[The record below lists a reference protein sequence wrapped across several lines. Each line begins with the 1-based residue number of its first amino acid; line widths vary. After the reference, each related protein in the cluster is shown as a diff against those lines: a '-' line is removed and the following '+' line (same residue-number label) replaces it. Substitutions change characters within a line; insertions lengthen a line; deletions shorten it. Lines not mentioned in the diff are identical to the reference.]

1 MNSRISDLLGII
13 REEIDLYRDLI
24 EHARRKTAMLVHG
37 RAEELLESNKIEETY
52 NIKLRILESEMGRL
66 CSDLSRG
73 LNIPRTEF
81 TLLKLAEGTEQSVAV
96 EIRTQASLFKNLLE
110 QLKAV
115 NQRNMKL
122 IESSMRYSRGLLDLL
137 SNAAGSY
144 QATGL
149 FGPLP
154 AIHKTS
160 KRRAS
165 SAAGTARPAR
175 SRSKMPSARSM
186 RFIRMPPE
194 CMTGCWQ

>member
-1 MNSRISDLLGII
+1 MDNCISDLLGIV

-24 EHARRKTAMLVHG
+24 EHARRKTALLVHG

-52 NIKLRILESEMGRL
+52 NIKLRILETEMARL
-66 CSDLSRG
+66 CSDLARA

-81 TLLKLAEGTEQSVAV
+81 TLLKLAEGAEQAVAA
-96 EIRTQASLFKNLLE
+96 EIKTQTSLFKNLLE

-122 IESSMRYSRGLLDLL
+122 IESSMRYSRGLLDLI

-154 AIHKTS
+154 AIHTTFS
-160 KRRAS
+160 H
-165 SAAGTARPAR
+165 
-175 SRSKMPSARSM
+175 
-186 RFIRMPPE
+186 
-194 CMTGCWQ
+194 QV

>member
-1 MNSRISDLLGII
+1 MDNRISDLLGIV

-24 EHARRKTAMLVHG
+24 EHARRKTALLVQG

-52 NIKLRILESEMGRL
+52 NIKLRILETQMGRL
-66 CSDLSRG
+66 CSDLSSA
-73 LNIPRTEF
+73 LNIPRIEF
-81 TLLKLAEGTEQSVAV
+81 TLLKLAEGTEPTVAA
-96 EIRTQASLFKNLLE
+96 EIKTQTSLFKNLFE

-122 IESSMRYSRGLLDLL
+122 VESSMRYSRGLLDLL

-154 AIHKTS
+154 AIHTTFS
-160 KRRAS
+160 H
-165 SAAGTARPAR
+165 
-175 SRSKMPSARSM
+175 
-186 RFIRMPPE
+186 
-194 CMTGCWQ
+194 QV